1 MGESRNTLVIWL
13 GGVLLALLLIVISS
27 RAGGGPNNAALQQRF
42 APRPT
47 DPNAPT
53 AQPFELPQV
62 HLPSLPPAVQQQ
74 LTGLRDRLLGGQAV
88 PALTPVASGPR
99 ARIEVRQVQR
109 AGDHTQISGTITNI
123 TSAPL
128 TIPPGAFAFRDSAGI
143 TYATTGSGGA
153 TLDPNQSTSFDL
165 GVPAPIGR
173 GLTLIVTLPPDP
185 PLQQVLVVE
194 TKS

>member
-62 HLPSLPPAVQQQ
+62 HLPSLP
-74 LTGLRDRLLGGQAV
+74 
-88 PALTPVASGPR
+88 
-99 ARIEVRQVQR
+99 
-109 AGDHTQISGTITNI
+109 
-123 TSAPL
+123 
-128 TIPPGAFAFRDSAGI
+128 
-143 TYATTGSGGA
+143 
-153 TLDPNQSTSFDL
+153 
-165 GVPAPIGR
+165 
-173 GLTLIVTLPPDP
+173 
-185 PLQQVLVVE
+185 
-194 TKS
+194 

>member
-62 HLPSLPPAVQQQ
+62 HPARW
-74 LTGLRDRLLGGQAV
+74 GHA
-88 PALTPVASGPR
+88 
-99 ARIEVRQVQR
+99 R
-109 AGDHTQISGTITNI
+109 AGIAWGAGLDAGADSRFFDRTLRLDLQTGETRCWQRERATQLE
-123 TSAPL
+123 PL
-128 TIPPGAFAFRDSAGI
+128 FVPRPGAQAEDDGVLLVP
-143 TYATTGSGGA
+143 
-153 TLDPNQSTSFDL
+153 TLADGDEGTRI
-165 GVPAPIGR
+165 GVVDAASMQCLALLHAP
-173 GLTLIVTLPPDP
+173 
-185 PLQQVLVVE
+185 QVIPFGFHAAWVP
-194 TKS
+194 